1 MPFNDTSGSSSIIR
15 VYMPELDS
23 LRGLAILL
31 VLLFHG
37 MAPVQ
42 NAALSPAGRIIF
54 KLSLYGWGGVNLF
67 FVLSGF
73 LITGILL
80 DSRDRADY
88 YRRFYIRRALRIL
101 PALYAILIL
110 LMIGG
115 WIKWRFLLLSMVF
128 LANCA
133 PLLGVP
139 LQYGPLW
146 SLAVEEHFYLLW
158 PALIRNLSPRR
169 LMLIIAVIFALSPLS
184 REIGFALAHYPQNF
198 ASLYTW
204 SNLDGLAL
212 GAFLGIWL
220 RQPWFRREQLSRA
233 ALPLLLCGAAGFL
246 MILKYPLAEAA
257 FASTA
262 FNLVSAG
269 LLSCA
274 LLAGTNRWK
283 FLVDRPFLK
292 FLGFISYGLYLV
304 HLLAYRLAEI
314 LFSHWFSQLIS
325 SGWPTTAMLLR
336 FVAGSVLAIVVAYI
350 SRRSLEEKF
359 LRMGFA
365 SRHTRTSSVGQHKPA

>member
-115 WIKWRFLLLSMVF
+115 WIKCDF
-128 LANCA
+128 
-133 PLLGVP
+133 
-139 LQYGPLW
+139 
-146 SLAVEEHFYLLW
+146 
-158 PALIRNLSPRR
+158 
-169 LMLIIAVIFALSPLS
+169 
-184 REIGFALAHYPQNF
+184 
-198 ASLYTW
+198 
-204 SNLDGLAL
+204 
-212 GAFLGIWL
+212 
-220 RQPWFRREQLSRA
+220 
-233 ALPLLLCGAAGFL
+233 
-246 MILKYPLAEAA
+246 
-257 FASTA
+257 
-262 FNLVSAG
+262 
-269 LLSCA
+269 SC
-274 LLAGTNRWK
+274 
-283 FLVDRPFLK
+283 
-292 FLGFISYGLYLV
+292 
-304 HLLAYRLAEI
+304 
-314 LFSHWFSQLIS
+314 
-325 SGWPTTAMLLR
+325 
-336 FVAGSVLAIVVAYI
+336 
-350 SRRSLEEKF
+350 
-359 LRMGFA
+359 
-365 SRHTRTSSVGQHKPA
+365 